1 MLVAGAQAETF
12 VRLPAFYQLDLRAER
27 AILFDAFTL
36 HVYVELVN
44 TTLSRE
50 LYRLDRQDDGTLTKR
65 SLRIV
70 LPSIGIRGQL

>member
-1 MLVAGAQAETF
+1 M
-12 VRLPAFYQLDLRAER
+12 RLPAFYQLDLRAER

-36 HVYVELVN
+36 NVYAELVN

-50 LYRLDRQDDGTLTKR
+50 VYGLDRQDDGTQTER

-70 LPSIGIRGQL
+70 LPSIGIRGRLWSFH